1 MSANAT
7 LPGVA
12 GVLGLVNDPLLGH
25 VLTVD
30 GNPVRRE
37 KADYLLPGVD
47 GGTVRATLK
56 GRFLAEHPVL
66 VVDGREYATGG
77 LTSPFLLIIAFLPLL
92 FVFTGSIIGLGFALL
107 GVAFNLWIVRAPRTE
122 AWKAAIILA
131 GFIAAVI
138 VQLFW
143 AFFSSWV
150 LGLLRR

>member
-1 MSANAT
+1 MNANAT

-12 GVLGLVNDPLLGH
+12 GVVGLVNDPLLGH

-30 GNPVRRE
+30 GQAVKRE

-47 GGTVRATLK
+47 GGTVRANLK

-66 VVDGREYATGG
+66 VVDGREYTTGAV
-77 LTSPFLLIIAFLPLL
+77 TSPFLLLISFLPVL
-92 FVFTGSIIGLGFALL
+92 FLFTGSLIGLALAIL
-107 GVAFNLWIVRAPRTE
+107 GVVFNLWIVRAPRAE
-122 AWKAAIILA
+122 AWKAAVILA
-131 GFIAAVI
+131 AFVVGVVF
-138 VQLFW
+138 QLLW